1 MSKTTHPFNQNER
14 QKIPLACSST
24 AANQI
29 EYQLEKALL
38 TSYPYK
44 RFFFNSDP
52 KQLERRQAELEKME
66 CTLEVD
72 IVLTHSETERVILR
86 QE

>member
-14 QKIPLACSST
+14 QKIPLACSSK

-44 RFFFNSDP
+44 RFFLIQILNNLKED
-52 KQLERRQAELEKME
+52 RQNLKKWN
-66 CTLEVD
+66 
-72 IVLTHSETERVILR
+72 VLSKLILF
-86 QE
+86 

>member
-14 QKIPLACSST
+14 KKIPLACSST

-29 EYQLEKALL
+29 DYQLEKALL

-44 RFFFNSDP
+44 RFFLIEILNKLKED
-52 KQLERRQAELEKME
+52 RQNLKKRNELSM
-66 CTLEVD
+66 L
-72 IVLTHSETERVILR
+72 ILF
-86 QE
+86 